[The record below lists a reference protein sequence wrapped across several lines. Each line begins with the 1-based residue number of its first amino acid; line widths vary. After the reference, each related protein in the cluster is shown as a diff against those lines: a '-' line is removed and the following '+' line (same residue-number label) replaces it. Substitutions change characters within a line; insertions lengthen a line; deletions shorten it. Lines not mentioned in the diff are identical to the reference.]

1 MHWNTFSFPNGT
13 CFLCPTTFAQAVSTA
28 WIVLLLPTLSFSWLF
43 KPSTDLFW
51 EAPSDK
57 PSPSPSWLDVLHLL
71 SILCISLFNFY
82 YLTISLTEMGTT
94 LAQRPYHLPPQDW
107 AQYLIHRKHLINICG
122 LSEWIHLGQIMVPV
136 ENAFLPK
143 ITWPNSDRARKSVSS
158 TSTHGLSTRL
168 SWQLMGQG
176 EKRGT
181 EMYCKGRYWSL
192 IQKRGVEMEQSGDFR
207 GKRNKIKKKK
217 KSSTFDLLSSLTWM
231 LAKKISGNLK
241 TWDIKEETDS
251 TY

>member
-13 CFLCPTTFAQAVSTA
+13 CILCPTTFTQAVPTA

-57 PSPSPSWLDVLHLL
+57 PSRSPSWLDVTSSHLVPCAYL
-71 SILCISLFNFY
+71 YLTSY

-94 LAQRPYHLPPQDW
+94 LTQRPLSSASSRLSIMPDPQE
-107 AQYLIHRKHLINICG
+107 ALNKYICR
-122 LSEWIHLGQIMVPV
+122 LSEWINLGQIMVPV

-143 ITWPNSDRARKSVSS
+143 ITWPNSGRAKSVSS

-168 SWQLMGQG
+168 SWQLMG
-176 EKRGT
+176 
-181 EMYCKGRYWSL
+181 
-192 IQKRGVEMEQSGDFR
+192 
-207 GKRNKIKKKK
+207 
-217 KSSTFDLLSSLTWM
+217 
-231 LAKKISGNLK
+231 
-241 TWDIKEETDS
+241 
-251 TY
+251 